1 MYGRR
6 KILYGTTKT
15 LFKILATFC
24 ILSLSLDN
32 NNNQARMYFVKIILC
47 LSYFFRLSLGHM
59 RISMCWA
66 WVVSLSGSCFVFLII
81 MNLPTANF
89 CWRHFDDKM
98 FSRCTVMELSRFQTR
113 SVSHF
118 RDPKALT
125 FKTRLSQNLSCENEL
140 YLHENKKLFLIHG
153 FVPSLTLKQRL
164 GATWKWW
171 VCDLTPHDS
180 ILAVFVPFYEFCIRI
195 LPCRQFDMHCRRKPL
210 VFISP
215 EYYARVVPRD
225 YKTILIMQ
233 NLGEAGGGGW
243 RAKKVYCGRCV
254 RNKMASPKIMRQ
266 RNCKWN
272 RHSLQNPST
281 GAWSKAKLTFVCLV
295 FFLWVFLS
303 IFFM

>member
-1 MYGRR
+1 M
-6 KILYGTTKT
+6 
-15 LFKILATFC
+15 
-24 ILSLSLDN
+24 
-32 NNNQARMYFVKIILC
+32 
-47 LSYFFRLSLGHM
+47 
-59 RISMCWA
+59 
-66 WVVSLSGSCFVFLII
+66 
-81 MNLPTANF
+81 
-89 CWRHFDDKM
+89 
-98 FSRCTVMELSRFQTR
+98 
-113 SVSHF
+113 
-118 RDPKALT
+118 
-125 FKTRLSQNLSCENEL
+125 QNLSCENEL

-164 GATWKWW
+164 RATWKWW

-281 GAWSKAKLTFVCLV
+281 GVWSKAKLTFVCLFFFCEYFWAFFSCKKLSVIV
-295 FFLWVFLS
+295 FVNTWRMMKRYFCRLQSQSPHWISF
-303 IFFM
+303 